1 MFNSD
6 DFSGGNIS
14 KKEDE
19 FLDHLPIHPWDGR
32 RRIFSETLD
41 SPDALLALGFYEL
54 EEWGV
59 WSRTENPKLILP
71 FLVHG
76 EVFIEIESV
85 GFGPNI
91 GQSVHI
97 SIGGDTST
105 INLSPHLHSSSHL
118 LQVATPSRT
127 IEFSNII
134 PSRLNEVDDPRTMAI
149 GVSKISIAA
158 PGLSNAVWDGTP
170 TFIDL
175 ANPTHDELDFVGF
188 HSREPWGIW
197 SEIDPCH
204 VLLPFSVH
212 GDCEIQFFAQGFG
225 KNNGTNITVALGES
239 SAQFVLEQEP
249 KQFIFRFKTKEPTHL
264 LRITG
269 LTPESTDSHYGA
281 RKMGIGI
288 HRLQV
293 TLPPDG
299 ALVAAKTKKRQAIVS
314 ALAPKQR
321 TQNTPREAKT
331 PAIETRGFTTV
342 AVFNETSNSN
352 QWRDVVSAFLWTF
365 RDQSQATLVIQNS
378 NVSVASFFSEL
389 MFLFFRVG
397 EFKCRIIAIHT
408 HDTYR
413 DAPSLLAVANTYVHV
428 DSSITLNNVAP
439 HTDKHSTQFIIS
451 SPDNLQ
457 LDADNIVCITPLRQP
472 IKTPGHLHRVEREL
486 ENVLD
491 WVRLC
496 EQMKLA
502 HTQWLES
509 SND

>member
-19 FLDHLPIHPWDGR
+19 FLDRLPTQDNDGR
-32 RRIFSETLD
+32 WTTFVEALD

-59 WSRTENPKLILP
+59 WSRTENPKLVLP
-71 FLVHG
+71 FLLHG

-91 GQSVHI
+91 GRDIQMT
-97 SIGGDTST
+97 IGGVTSNIT
-105 INLSPHLHSSSHL
+105 LSPHQSSSSHL
-118 LQVATPSRT
+118 MQIASPSRT

-134 PSRLNEVDDPRTMAI
+134 PSRLDEVDDPRTMAI
-149 GVSKISIAA
+149 GVSKISVAA

-175 ANPTHDELDFVGF
+175 ANPTHDQLDFVGF
-188 HSREPWGIW
+188 HSRESWGIW
-197 SEIDPCH
+197 SETDPCH
-204 VLLPFSVH
+204 VILPFSVH

-225 KNNGTNITVALGES
+225 ENIGTPLTVSLGQS

-264 LRITG
+264 LRISGFTSN
-269 LTPESTDSHYGA
+269 STRSRPGT
-281 RKMGIGI
+281 RRMGIGI

-299 ALVAAKTKKRQAIVS
+299 ALVATKTKKRRAIIS

-321 TQNTPREAKT
+321 KQNTPRVAKT
-331 PAIETRGFTTV
+331 PSIETRGFTTV
-342 AVFNETSNSN
+342 AVFNEASNSN

-365 RDQSQATLVIQNS
+365 RENSETTLVIQNS
-378 NVSVASFFSEL
+378 NVSGASFFSEL

-397 EFKCRIIAIHT
+397 DIKCRVIAIHT

-413 DAPSLLAVANTYVHV
+413 YAPSLLAAADTYVHV
-428 DSSITLNNVAP
+428 DSSINLNNVAP
-439 HTDKHSTQFIIS
+439 HTDNRSTQFIIS
-451 SPDNLQ
+451 SPDDLQ
-457 LDADNIVCITPLRQP
+457 LEADNIARVTPLRQP
-472 IKTPGHLHRVEREL
+472 VKTPGYLHRVEREL

-496 EQMKLA
+496 DEMKHAYA
-502 HTQWLES
+502 HWQERT
-509 SND
+509 DA

>member
-19 FLDHLPIHPWDGR
+19 FLDRLPTHPWDGR

-59 WSRTENPKLILP
+59 WSRTENPKLVLP
-71 FLVHG
+71 FVVHG
-76 EVFIEIESV
+76 EMFIEIETV

-91 GQSVHI
+91 GRDIQMT
-97 SIGGDTST
+97 IGGVTSNIT
-105 INLSPHLHSSSHL
+105 LSPHQSSSSHL
-118 LQVATPSRT
+118 MQIASPSRT
-127 IEFSNII
+127 IEFSNLI
-134 PSRLNEVDDPRTMAI
+134 PSRLDEVDDPRTMAI
-149 GVSKISIAA
+149 GVSKISVAA

-175 ANPTHDELDFVGF
+175 ANPAHDQLDFVGF
-188 HSREPWGIW
+188 HSSESWGIW
-197 SEIDPCH
+197 SESDPCH
-204 VLLPFSVH
+204 VILPFSVH

-225 KNNGTNITVALGES
+225 ENIGTSLTVSLGQS

-249 KQFIFRFKTKEPTHL
+249 QQFIFRFKTKEPTHL
-264 LRITG
+264 LRISG
-269 LTPESTDSHYGA
+269 FLSEMADSRPGT
-281 RKMGIGI
+281 RSMGIGI

-299 ALVAAKTKKRQAIVS
+299 SLVAAKTKKRRTIIS
-314 ALAPKQR
+314 ALAHKQR
-321 TQNTPREAKT
+321 KQNIPRLVKT
-331 PAIETRGFTTV
+331 PSIETRGFTTV
-342 AVFNETSNSN
+342 AVFDETSNSN

-365 RDQSQATLVIQNS
+365 RNQAQATLVIQNS
-378 NVSVASFFSEL
+378 NVSGASFFSEL

-397 EFKCRIIAIHT
+397 EIKCRVIAIHT

-413 DAPSLLAVANTYVHV
+413 DAPSLLAVADTYVHV

-439 HTDKHSTQFIIS
+439 HIDKHSTKFIIS
-451 SPDNLQ
+451 SPDDLQ
-457 LDADNIVCITPLRQP
+457 LDAENIVRITPLRQP
-472 IKTPGHLHRVEREL
+472 IKTPGHLHRVQREL

-496 EQMKLA
+496 DEMKHA
-502 HTQWLES
+502 HTQWLERI
-509 SND
+509 ND

>member
-1 MFNSD
+1 MFDSD
-6 DFSGGNIS
+6 DFSDGNIS
-14 KKEDE
+14 KKEQAFFDR
-19 FLDHLPIHPWDGR
+19 LPTHPWDGR
-32 RRIFSETLD
+32 RQVFTETLD

-59 WSRTENPKLILP
+59 WSRTENPKLVLP
-71 FLVHG
+71 FLVQG

-91 GQSVHI
+91 GQSVYM

-105 INLSPHLHSSSHL
+105 INLHPNLHSSSHL
-118 LQVATPSRT
+118 LHVATPSRT
-127 IEFSNII
+127 IEFSNLI
-134 PSRLNEVDDPRTMAI
+134 PARLDEVDDPRTMAI
-149 GVSKISIAA
+149 GVSKISVAA
-158 PGLSNAVWDGTP
+158 PGLSNEVWDGTP

-175 ANPTHDELDFVGF
+175 ANPSHEQLDFVGF
-188 HSREPWGIW
+188 HSRESWGIW
-197 SEIDPCH
+197 SETDSCH
-204 VLLPFSVH
+204 IILPFSVH

-225 KNNGTNITVALGES
+225 ENIGTPLTVSLGQS

-264 LRITG
+264 LRISGFTSN
-269 LTPESTDSHYGA
+269 STRSRSGT
-281 RKMGIGI
+281 RSMGIGI

-299 ALVAAKTKKRQAIVS
+299 SLVAAKTKKRRAIIS

-321 TQNTPREAKT
+321 KQNIPRLVKT
-331 PAIETRGFTTV
+331 PSIDTRGFTTV
-342 AVFNETSNSN
+342 AVFDETSNSN

-365 RDQSQATLVIQNS
+365 RDQPQASLVIQNS
-378 NVSVASFFSEL
+378 NVSGASFFSEL

-397 EFKCRIIAIHT
+397 DIKCRVIAIHT
-408 HDTYR
+408 RDPYKDT
-413 DAPSLLAVANTYVHV
+413 PSLLGVAHLYVHV
-428 DSSITLNNVAP
+428 DSSIALNNVAP

-451 SPDNLQ
+451 SPDDLQ
-457 LDADNIVCITPLRQP
+457 LDAENIVHITPLRQP
-472 IKTPGHLHRVEREL
+472 IKTPGHLHRVQREL

-496 EQMKLA
+496 EEMQRA
-502 HTQWLES
+502 HTQWLERT
-509 SND
+509 ND

>member
-19 FLDHLPIHPWDGR
+19 FLDRLPTQDNNGR
-32 RRIFSETLD
+32 WTTFVEALD

-59 WSRTENPKLILP
+59 WSRTENPKLVLP
-71 FLVHG
+71 YFVHG
-76 EVFIEIESV
+76 EVFIEIETV

-91 GQSVHI
+91 GQDIHM
-97 SIGGDTST
+97 SIGGASST
-105 INLSPHLHSSSHL
+105 INLVQQPHTSIHFFNVDS
-118 LQVATPSRT
+118 PSRT

-134 PSRLNEVDDPRTMAI
+134 PSRLDEVDDPRTMAI

-158 PGLSNAVWDGTP
+158 PSLSNATWDGTP

-175 ANPTHDELDFVGF
+175 ANPTHDQLDFVGF
-188 HSREPWGIW
+188 HSRESWGIW
-197 SEIDPCH
+197 SESDPCH
-204 VLLPFSVH
+204 VILPFSVH

-225 KNNGTNITVALGES
+225 ENIGTSLTVFLGQS

-249 KQFIFRFKTKEPTHL
+249 KQFIFRFKTEEPTHL
-264 LRITG
+264 LRISGFTSN
-269 LTPESTDSHYGA
+269 STRSRPGT
-281 RKMGIGI
+281 RSMGIGI

-299 ALVAAKTKKRQAIVS
+299 ALVAARTKKRQAIISV
-314 ALAPKQR
+314 LAPKQR
-321 TQNTPREAKT
+321 TQNTPRVAKS
-331 PAIETRGFTTV
+331 PSIETTGFTTV

-365 RDQSQATLVIQNS
+365 RENPEATLVIQNS
-378 NVSVASFFSEL
+378 NVSGASFFSEL

-397 EFKCRIIAIHT
+397 DIKCRVIAIHT

-413 DAPSLLAVANTYVHV
+413 DAPSLLAVADTYVHV

-451 SPDNLQ
+451 SPDALQ
-457 LDADNIVCITPLRQP
+457 LEADNIARITPLRQP
-472 IKTPGHLHRVEREL
+472 VKTPGHLHRVEREL

-496 EQMKLA
+496 DEMKHA
-502 HTQWLES
+502 YAQWQERA
-509 SND
+509 NA

>member
-6 DFSGGNIS
+6 DFSGGDIS
-14 KKEDE
+14 KKEVE
-19 FLDHLPIHPWDGR
+19 FLDRLPTQDNIGR
-32 RRIFSETLD
+32 WTTFVEALD
-41 SPDALLALGFYEL
+41 SPNALLALGFYEL

-59 WSRTENPKLILP
+59 WSRTENPKLVLP
-71 FLVHG
+71 YFVHG
-76 EVFIEIESV
+76 EVFIEIETV

-91 GQSVHI
+91 GQDIHM
-97 SIGGDTST
+97 SIGGASST
-105 INLSPHLHSSSHL
+105 INLVHQPQTSIHFFNVTS
-118 LQVATPSRT
+118 PSRT

-134 PSRLNEVDDPRTMAI
+134 PSRLDEVDDPRTMAI

-204 VLLPFSVH
+204 VILPFSVH

-249 KQFIFRFKTKEPTHL
+249 KQFIFRFKTKESTHL

-269 LTPESTDSHYGA
+269 LTPESTDSHFGA

-299 ALVAAKTKKRQAIVS
+299 ALVTAKTKKRQAIVS

-321 TQNTPREAKT
+321 KQNTTRVAKT
-331 PAIETRGFTTV
+331 PSIETRGSTTV

-365 RDQSQATLVIQNS
+365 RENSEATLIIQNS
-378 NVSVASFFSEL
+378 NVSGASFFSEL
-389 MFLFFRVG
+389 MFLFFRIG
-397 EFKCRIIAIHT
+397 EIRCRVIAIHT

-413 DAPSLLAVANTYVHV
+413 DAPSLLAVADTYVHV
-428 DSSITLNNVAP
+428 DSSITLNNVIP

-451 SPDNLQ
+451 SPDDLE
-457 LDADNIVCITPLRQP
+457 LEADNIVRITPLRQP
-472 IKTPGHLHRVEREL
+472 IKTPGHLHRVERKL

-496 EQMKLA
+496 EQMKQA

>member
-6 DFSGGNIS
+6 DFSDGDIS

-19 FLDHLPIHPWDGR
+19 FLDRLPTHPWDGR

-59 WSRTENPKLILP
+59 WSRTENPKLVLP

-91 GQSVHI
+91 GQSVHM

-118 LQVATPSRT
+118 LQVATPSRI
-127 IEFSNII
+127 IEFSNLI
-134 PSRLNEVDDPRTMAI
+134 PARLDEVDDPRTMAI

-158 PGLSNAVWDGTP
+158 PGLSNAAWDGTP

-204 VLLPFSVH
+204 VILPFSIH

-269 LTPESTDSHYGA
+269 LTPESTDSHFGA

-299 ALVAAKTKKRQAIVS
+299 ALVTAKTKKRQAIVS

-321 TQNTPREAKT
+321 KQNTARVAKT
-331 PAIETRGFTTV
+331 PSIETRGFITV
-342 AVFNETSNSN
+342 AVFNDTSNSN

-365 RDQSQATLVIQNS
+365 RENSEATLIIQNS
-378 NVSVASFFSEL
+378 NVSGASFFSEL

-397 EFKCRIIAIHT
+397 EIKCRVIAIHT

-413 DAPSLLAVANTYVHV
+413 DAPSLLAVADTYVHV
-428 DSSITLNNVAP
+428 DSSITLNNVVP
-439 HTDKHSTQFIIS
+439 HTDMHSTQFIIS
-451 SPDNLQ
+451 SPDDLQ
-457 LDADNIVCITPLRQP
+457 LDADNIVRITPLRQP
-472 IKTPGHLHRVEREL
+472 IKTPGHLHRVERKL

-496 EQMKLA
+496 EQMKQA